1 LPTCRGTITA
11 LLLFDVAEEIDIDS
25 LGDAVSGH
33 TPSFK
38 SAAPSYVRFQ
48 RQPAVQPGQLRYFDY
63 GVVTLRL
70 DVPFSGE
77 WDELVALSSHWIGSG
92 EIEQRGKETVRAAVE
107 RISKALRNPYA
118 EWLDEAYYVVH
129 LSEVRDA
136 SGALLDAAQLLA
148 LHGPQIAQ
156 VVRGETQQLS
166 ESEQRE
172 ILSSAMSY
180 ARTDLLVV
188 GWLAGFVYD
197 SSEGAAPV
205 IDLLEYA
212 NTQLL
217 EYRRYDEILTGVLRR
232 AYASLERRAGRWR
245 LAREAEHLNRLRLE
259 VIELTERTD
268 NAIKFLSDMFDARAH
283 RLAAAK
289 IGANDYRALVEQKIR
304 AGGELYQFMVN
315 EFRDARGFVME
326 ALVIL
331 ILIIELIPLFRGH

>member
-1 LPTCRGTITA
+1 MPTCRGTITA
-11 LLLFDVAEEIDIDS
+11 LLLFDVAEEIDLNS
-25 LGDAVSGH
+25 LGDAVRN
-33 TPSFK
+33 
-38 SAAPSYVRFQ
+38 SAYIPFAR
-48 RQPAVQPGQLRYFDY
+48 RPAVEPGQLRYFEC

-70 DVPFSGE
+70 DLPFSCE
-77 WDELVALSSHWIGSG
+77 WPELVALSRRWIESG
-92 EIEQRGKETVRAAVE
+92 EMEQRGKETVRAAVE
-107 RISKALRNPYA
+107 RISAALKTPYA

-129 LSEVRDA
+129 LTEVRSA

-148 LHGPQIAQ
+148 LHGPQVAQ
-156 VVRGETQQLS
+156 VVRGETQPLS
-166 ESEQRE
+166 DSEQRE
-172 ILSSAMSY
+172 ILASAMSY
-180 ARTDLLVV
+180 TRTDLLVV
-188 GWLAGFVYD
+188 GWLAGVVYD
-197 SSEGAAPV
+197 SAEGAAPLV
-205 IDLLEYA
+205 DLLEYA
-212 NTQLL
+212 NIQLL

-268 NAIKFLSDMFDARAH
+268 NAAKFLSDMFDARAH

-331 ILIIELIPLFRGH
+331 ILIIELIPLFRVR